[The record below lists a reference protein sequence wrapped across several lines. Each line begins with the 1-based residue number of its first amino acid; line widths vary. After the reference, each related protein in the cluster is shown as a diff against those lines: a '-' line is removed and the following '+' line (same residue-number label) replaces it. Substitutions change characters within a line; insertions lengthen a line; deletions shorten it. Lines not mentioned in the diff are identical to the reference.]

1 MISSEGILE
10 PVISLLFSNFSWNHW
25 PLVAWN
31 PCPAN
36 PTSLTTLQLDFLTS
50 LIICLSHYLTSM
62 LYGCREDYNRQA
74 WFNKM
79 GTVVIEE
86 SWLVLTYWPDLPP
99 LRWSCWRLTKVGK
112 HKSIH
117 FEENSLK
124 KVKLPWL
131 EDLDISRFS
140 VLKVDDQFSFHPD
153 REKYQPSR

>member
-86 SWLVLTYWPDLPP
+86 SWLVLTDGPDLPLFELFKTDQSRKAQKHS
-99 LRWSCWRLTKVGK
+99 LRGKLVEKRKLT
-112 HKSIH
+112 
-117 FEENSLK
+117 
-124 KVKLPWL
+124 WL
-131 EDLDISRFS
+131 EDLAISRFS

-153 REKYQPSR
+153 LEKSQPWR